1 MPAMSK
7 AHKQALAKGRKQ
19 ARAVRDYLEA
29 LDRTKKRGPKPDKK
43 ALSKRLSDLE
53 GQIGA
58 EDDPAKRLEL
68 VQKRMDVQERLTDIE
83 DKPAVDELEKEFV
96 KVAAEYGERKGISYP
111 AWREIGVPA
120 SVLQEAGVK
129 RTRRT

>member
-19 ARAVRDYLEA
+19 ARVVRDYLEA

-43 ALSKRLSDLE
+43 SLSKRLSDLE
-53 GQIGA
+53 GQIGS

-68 VQKRMDVQERLTDIE
+68 VQKRMDVEERLADID

-96 KVAAEYGERKGISYP
+96 QVAAEYGERKGISYP

>member
-1 MPAMSK
+1 LAAMSK
-7 AHKQALAKGRKQ
+7 AHKQALAKGRNQ
-19 ARAVRDYLEA
+19 ARVVRDYLQA

-43 ALSKRLSDLE
+43 SLTKRLNDLE
-53 GQIGA
+53 GQIGS

-68 VQKRMDVQERLTDIE
+68 VQKRIDLEERLADI
-83 DKPAVDELEKEFV
+83 DNKPAAEQLEKEFV
-96 KVAAEYGERKGISYP
+96 KVAAEYGERKGISYS

-120 SVLQEAGVK
+120 SVLKQAEVT

>member
-1 MPAMSK
+1 MAAMSK
-7 AHKQALAKGRKQ
+7 AHKQALAKGRNQ
-19 ARAVRDYLEA
+19 ARVVRDYLQA

-43 ALSKRLSDLE
+43 SLTKRLNDLE
-53 GQIGA
+53 GQIGS

-68 VQKRMDVQERLTDIE
+68 VQKRIDLEERLADI
-83 DKPAVDELEKEFV
+83 DNKPAAEQLEKEFV
-96 KVAAEYGERKGISYP
+96 KVAAEYGERKGISYS

-120 SVLQEAGVK
+120 SVLKQAEVK

>member
-1 MPAMSK
+1 MSK
-7 AHKQALAKGRKQ
+7 AHKQALAKGRNQ
-19 ARAVRDYLEA
+19 ARVVRDYLQA

-43 ALSKRLSDLE
+43 SLTKRLNDLE
-53 GQIGA
+53 GQIGS

-68 VQKRMDVQERLTDIE
+68 VQKRIDLEERLADI
-83 DKPAVDELEKEFV
+83 DNKPAAEQLEKEFV
-96 KVAAEYGERKGISYP
+96 KVAAEYGERKGISYS

-120 SVLQEAGVK
+120 SVLKQAEVT